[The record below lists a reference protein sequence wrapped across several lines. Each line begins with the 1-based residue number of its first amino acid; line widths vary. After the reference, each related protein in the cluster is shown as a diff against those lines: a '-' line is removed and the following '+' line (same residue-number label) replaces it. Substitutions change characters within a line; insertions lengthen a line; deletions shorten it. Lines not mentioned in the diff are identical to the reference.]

1 MKTKKESKTKASE
14 LEIIDDIFM
23 VKKENKKLVGL
34 KCDESNTPE
43 HLVIPEGIE
52 IIGPDVLFV
61 SKNNFLRSNI
71 KSVKFPDSLKKIEN
85 NAFFRCTDLT
95 DIQFGNGLEYIG
107 KIAFASCRGL
117 EEIVLPDSLRVIES
131 QAFMDCSKLK
141 NVVFNEGLQVIEW
154 SAFYICK
161 NLNEFMLPKS
171 LRVVGDEALQYA
183 KKVTIHGELPHN
195 LMRAVSPMS
204 WTTHS
209 EYTSRKWPMVVELV
223 ADDDTYFL
231 PKYIEL
237 ANASDCECALNS
249 GIQEK
254 MQTLYK
260 YCNSGDASADTAYA
274 EYIHL
279 LKTGEEPCEDLRKY
293 VKRMSKSITSR
304 LIATGRNSEAAEF
317 IGLGLLTPAASKD
330 LYEDAV
336 NKGNDNIAA
345 YLMEEMKKNNK
356 KHVQRIQK
364 SHSVHVENIRR
375 LWSCY

>member
-1 MKTKKESKTKASE
+1 MKTKKESKTKTPQ
-14 LEIIDDIFM
+14 LEVVNDIFM
-23 VKKENKKLVGL
+23 VEKNSRRLVSLKPDIKEA
-34 KCDESNTPE
+34 PE
-43 HLVIPEGIE
+43 NMVIPEGIE
-52 IIGPDVLFV
+52 IIGPDIFV
-61 SKNNFLRSNI
+61 SKNKFQCSNI

-85 NAFFRCTDLT
+85 NAFFRCTNLT
-95 DIQFGNGLEYIG
+95 DIQFGNGLECIG

-223 ADDDTYFL
+223 TDDDTYFL

-237 ANASDCECALNS
+237 ANASDCECTLNS

-279 LKTGEEPCEDLRKY
+279 LKTGEESCEDLRKY

-304 LIATGRNSEAAEF
+304 LMTTDRNPEAAEF

-356 KHVQRIQK
+356 KPSMK
-364 SHSVHVENIRR
+364 
-375 LWSCY
+375 L